1 MRKRFIQPYCLRL
14 ECSDY
19 EVSSSPTSGFSLA
32 INLLTDEELEAHERK
47 IWEAARDRLYQEG
60 DFEWTFENYDDYKK
74 SLKDEEKRDG
84 KDA

>member
-1 MRKRFIQPYCLRL
+1 MRKRFIQPRCLEL
-14 ECSDY
+14 DCKEFTIINHPNEFWSK
-19 EVSSSPTSGFSLA
+19 A